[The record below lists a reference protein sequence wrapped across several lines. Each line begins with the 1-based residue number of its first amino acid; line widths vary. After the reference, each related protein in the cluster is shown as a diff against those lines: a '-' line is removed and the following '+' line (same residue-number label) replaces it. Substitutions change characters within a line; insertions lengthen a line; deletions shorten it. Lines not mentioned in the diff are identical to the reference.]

1 MVGVNTQVHVE
12 GFGANSFESNI
23 VVRALDTFGN
33 TLTQQATTYDQNGF
47 WSVNLLVNVPPGTPG
62 ALYAFITSPQNGSI
76 VASSRV
82 DVYFNG
88 QCYIRTDWPIY
99 VVKAGDTLLRIA
111 QRVGTSVTDLAYSNC
126 ITNAN
131 LVYTGQALRVPRL
144 PVTPQPQSVSITIQ
158 TPSDN
163 AQVDTTNRVL
173 VGGSGVNLVG
183 NDVVV
188 RALDSNGKLLAQQ
201 TTRAS
206 SNQWQVSLSLLVPD
220 GTHGTIYTVAQSPTN
235 GAIIADAL
243 INVTFSSNVVV
254 VGQPQTEQ
262 KLFITQPSPDGSVA
276 PSGQVQV
283 AGRVVGPFD
292 GDVFVRVIDAQ
303 GNVLAETQATLTPVN
318 DRGDFTWQAL
328 LSVNTTAGS
337 RGMIYAYVPTPF
349 DASAP
354 IADAVNVI
362 FGQDNGGP
370 FVTITDPLPY
380 QTVGIDDPITIS
392 GRGGRLFE
400 GNVVV
405 RALDDAGNVLT
416 EDSTTIN
423 SPDAGT
429 GGEGDWQITLQ
440 VNTAEG
446 TRGTIVAF
454 STSAQNGGIV
464 AYASIHVIYGDPTNT
479 ANFVK
484 ITAPLPGTIADP
496 GQTLMIGGTA
506 DRRNGNQVHVQIV
519 DEAGN
524 VLVDEPRN
532 LNPSVDGDYGIW
544 QMLIEL
550 RGISPGTHLRINALT
565 SSRFDGTTLASD
577 SVEIVVGQQS

>member
-1 MVGVNTQVHVE
+1 M
-12 GFGANSFESNI
+12 
-23 VVRALDTFGN
+23 
-33 TLTQQATTYDQNGF
+33 
-47 WSVNLLVNVPPGTPG
+47 
-62 ALYAFITSPQNGSI
+62 
-76 VASSRV
+76 
-82 DVYFNG
+82 
-88 QCYIRTDWPIY
+88 
-99 VVKAGDTLLRIA
+99 
-111 QRVGTSVTDLAYSNC
+111 
-126 ITNAN
+126 
-131 LVYTGQALRVPRL
+131 
-144 PVTPQPQSVSITIQ
+144 
-158 TPSDN
+158 
-163 AQVDTTNRVL
+163 
-173 VGGSGVNLVG
+173 
-183 NDVVV
+183 
-188 RALDSNGKLLAQQ
+188 
-201 TTRAS
+201 
-206 SNQWQVSLSLLVPD
+206 
-220 GTHGTIYTVAQSPTN
+220 
-235 GAIIADAL
+235 
-243 INVTFSSNVVV
+243 

-400 GNVVV
+400 GNLVV

-519 DEAGN
+519 DEQGN

-577 SVEIVVGQQS
+577 SVEIVVGQS